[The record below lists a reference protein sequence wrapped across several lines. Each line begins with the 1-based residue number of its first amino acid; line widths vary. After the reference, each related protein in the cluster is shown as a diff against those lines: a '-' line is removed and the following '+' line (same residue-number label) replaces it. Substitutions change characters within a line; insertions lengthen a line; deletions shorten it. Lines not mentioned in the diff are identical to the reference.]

1 MNVPNTDIVA
11 PGDPLNIRAATWN
24 TLLESAG
31 LVEGT
36 RAIQSAGTPSA
47 WGHPCSVV
55 VIKNT
60 TVNDLTAGS
69 IVTPGTA
76 SSIGTFPDNPHETRR
91 RPYVSCG
98 APTLPIQPV
107 CVLIDPVG
115 AGKYGRACVLGVT
128 VCTVNVTSAYH
139 KFAAAYAGTDKLLS
153 ASIGPARVLHK
164 ESSTGEQKCIVLLTN
179 VVEGLTKI
187 VRCTSNTVTSSMQ
200 PGVVVEPDGDGTWSD
215 GATVK
220 MQKSS
225 GDQFRSGGQY
235 PLYLNGWDGT
245 TEIFGG
251 LASTSW
257 EFPVCRDSVEETDRA
272 WLYGFFEVEENV

>member
-1 MNVPNTDIVA
+1 MNVPNTDIVS
-11 PGDPLNIRAATWN
+11 PGDPLSIRAATWN
-24 TLLESAG
+24 NLLEQAG
-31 LVEGT
+31 LVEGS

-60 TVNDLTAGS
+60 TVSDLTAGS

-76 SSIGTFPDNPHETRR
+76 ASIGTFPDNPHETRR
-91 RPYVSCG
+91 RPYLSCG

-115 AGKYGRACVLGVT
+115 AGKYGRACVMGVT
-128 VCTVNVTSAYH
+128 VCTVNVTSSYH

-153 ASIGPARVLHK
+153 ASIGPARILHK
-164 ESSTGEQKCIVLLTN
+164 VSSTGEQLCVVLLTN
-179 VVEGLTKI
+179 VVEGLVKD
-187 VRCTSNTVTSSMQ
+187 VRCTSNTVTDSRQ
-200 PGVVVEPDGDGTWSD
+200 PGVVVEPDGDGTASD

-220 MQKSS
+220 MSKSD
-225 GDQFRSGGQY
+225 GDQFRSGGTY

-245 TEIFGG
+245 TEIYTG

-257 EFPVCRDSVEETDRA
+257 ERPVCRASVEVTDRA
-272 WLYGFFEVEENV
+272 WFYGHFENEEDV